1 MHVII
6 KIYFGTQLTN
16 KLHNDDK
23 DMIYCLMLQSYF
35 YLHNPPFQ
43 FSRAQTLTCWLS
55 VCLCTY
61 KHDACNISLA
71 TKLCRPTQYG
81 WVSESTEDV
90 VISKVSTLLSRKEQN
105 ITD

>member
-43 FSRAQTLTCWLS
+43 FSRAQTLTC
-55 VCLCTY
+55 
-61 KHDACNISLA
+61 
-71 TKLCRPTQYG
+71 
-81 WVSESTEDV
+81 
-90 VISKVSTLLSRKEQN
+90 
-105 ITD
+105 